1 MEPNRAAWSQLVED
15 LTKRIQTGEFAPG
28 AKLPDNRA
36 LMEHYGVSSSTIDKV
51 MAVLVSLGRVR
62 GERGVGRYAVDPAQW
77 PGVSRNGH
85 NPET

>member
-15 LTKRIQTGEFAPG
+15 LSKRIQTGEFAPG

-36 LMEHYGVSSSTIDKV
+36 LMEYYGVSSSTIDKV

-62 GERGVGRYAVDPAQW
+62 GERGVGRFAVDPAQW
-77 PGVSRNGH
+77 YGANRDGH
-85 NPET
+85 RTET